1 MTIYIPPDIRNII
14 LLYINE
20 LELYDKLDFACR
32 VFLAQFAKVYGP
44 IAAGQMDK
52 EPSIYN
58 NFANYHIWPDLEKR
72 FKRANVL
79 FNYYCHTIQRA
90 AIQPKY
96 WISRT
101 MNTIDWHGVAIMA
114 RGYDFEFIKLQ
125 GCEDQHGALT
135 KNGYA
140 LFNVSELSQRFRDF
154 FNTRFL
160 PLRVTPPFEIPT
172 P

>member
-1 MTIYIPPDIRNII
+1 MVYIII
-14 LLYINE
+14 ILYINE
-20 LELYDKLDFACR
+20 IELYEKLDVAYDRFLVKFAN
-32 VFLAQFAKVYGP
+32 VYRP
-44 IAAGQMDK
+44 ISKGQMEQ

-79 FNYYCHTIQRA
+79 FNHYCFRMLRV

-125 GCEDQHGALT
+125 GKYAGSLT
-135 KNGYA
+135 QNGYT
-140 LFNVSELSQRFRDF
+140 LFNVSDF
-154 FNTRFL
+154 
-160 PLRVTPPFEIPT
+160 V
-172 P
+172 